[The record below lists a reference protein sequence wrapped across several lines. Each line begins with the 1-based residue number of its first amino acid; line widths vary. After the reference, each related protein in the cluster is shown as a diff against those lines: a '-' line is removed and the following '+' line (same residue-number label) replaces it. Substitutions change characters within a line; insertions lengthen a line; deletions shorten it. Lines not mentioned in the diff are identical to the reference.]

1 MKSGGGGFTLAPPG
15 FVFGEMELIVSMV
28 MDIIVEQLETRYDSL
43 ERALYRIGEKD
54 FTITT
59 YRRSKGAGERKG

>member
-28 MDIIVEQLETRYDSL
+28 MDIIVEQLETR
-43 ERALYRIGEKD
+43 
-54 FTITT
+54 
-59 YRRSKGAGERKG
+59 